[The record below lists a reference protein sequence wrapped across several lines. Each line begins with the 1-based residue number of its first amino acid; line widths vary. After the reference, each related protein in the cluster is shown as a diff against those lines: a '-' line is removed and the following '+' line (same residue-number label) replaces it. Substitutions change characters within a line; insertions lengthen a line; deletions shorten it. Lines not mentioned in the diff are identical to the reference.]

1 MKDIKKMKDI
11 YILGIET
18 SCDETSAAVIKNGTE
33 VLSNVVNTQL
43 ETHKRFGG
51 VVPEIASRMHVENIA
66 FVVEKAI
73 KEAKIRKEE
82 LSAVAVTKGPGLVGA
97 LLVGISFAKAFAYSL
112 NIPIVPVNHLSGHI
126 SANYSVF
133 KELKPPFLSLV
144 ISGGHT
150 HLVDVKTYTD
160 MKIIGKT
167 RDDAVG
173 EAFDKI
179 ARVLGLGYPGGP
191 IIDKLAYEGKN
202 VVPIPY
208 PNVPELDFSFSGIKT
223 SIINLHHKNPEIDP
237 KDVATS
243 FQKVVKEILYDKT
256 LKALSKTGYKKIVL
270 AGGVS
275 ANTHIRE
282 YFKQLEKNGI
292 KVFFPPIDLCTD
304 NAAMIAIQGYY
315 NFEAGTIEKLNMNA
329 VPNLKI
335 GEI

>member
-1 MKDIKKMKDI
+1 MSDK

-18 SCDETSAAVIKNGTE
+18 SCDETSAAVIKNGVE

-43 ETHKRFGG
+43 ETHQRFGG
-51 VVPEIASRMHVENIA
+51 VVPEIASRMHVENIS

-73 KEAKIRKEE
+73 LESGIKKEE
-82 LSAVAVTKGPGLVGA
+82 LAGVAVTKGPGLVGA

-112 NIPIVPVNHLSGHI
+112 NIPIIPVNHLAGHI
-126 SANYSVF
+126 SANYSIF

-150 HLVDVKTYTD
+150 HLVDVKSYTEMD
-160 MKIIGKT
+160 IIGRT

-173 EAFDKI
+173 EAFDKV

-191 IIDKLAYEGKN
+191 IIDKLAYEGKDSI
-202 VVPIPY
+202 PIPY
-208 PNVPELDFSFSGIKT
+208 PDIDGLDFSFSGIKT
-223 SIINLHHKNPEIDP
+223 SIINMHHKNPNIDV

-243 FQKVVKEILYDKT
+243 FQRAVKEILYDKS
-256 LKALSKTGYKKIVL
+256 LKALQKTGYKKIVI

-275 ANTHIRE
+275 ANSHIRE
-282 YFKQLEKNGI
+282 YFKRLENTGI
-292 KVFFPPIDLCTD
+292 KVYFPPMNLCTD

-315 NFEAGTIEKLNMNA
+315 NLEAGIVESLNMNA
-329 VPNLKI
+329 IPNLKI